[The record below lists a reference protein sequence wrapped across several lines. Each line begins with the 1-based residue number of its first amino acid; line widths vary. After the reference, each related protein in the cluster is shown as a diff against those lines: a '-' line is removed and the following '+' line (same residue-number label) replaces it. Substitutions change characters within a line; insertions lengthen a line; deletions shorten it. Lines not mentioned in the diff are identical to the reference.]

1 MEGIDSSTDR
11 SRFSKPESGIGRDYN
26 DFYNVCDEG
35 GDTEVLRMIIVS
47 MVLTLL
53 NVDERKGSMT
63 LVTSMM
69 SVMSIIRER
78 SMMLVTSMMRERGR
92 WFLPQWRRMDPPVG
106 EATLPNTPQNPPH
119 TVQIHK
125 YKPPNRYKPH
135 NTQHPSKPPVPKYS
149 AVVKAAKSSEMPVT
163 AVINHDHTPQLQD

>member
-1 MEGIDSSTDR
+1 MNCGGGLLGKTIGNDRERNLLHRHSIRVEGIDSSTDR
-11 SRFSKPESGIGRDYN
+11 SRFSKPESGIGRDCN

-63 LVTSMM
+63 SGTSMLSERSMMSMIIETSMM

-125 YKPPNRYKPH
+125 YKPPIRF
-135 NTQHPSKPPVPKYS
+135 
-149 AVVKAAKSSEMPVT
+149 
-163 AVINHDHTPQLQD
+163 

>member
-1 MEGIDSSTDR
+1 MNCGGGLLGKTIGNDRERNLLHRHSIRVEGIDSSTDR
-11 SRFSKPESGIGRDYN
+11 SRFSKPESGIGRDCN

-63 LVTSMM
+63 SVTSMIIETSMM

-125 YKPPNRYKPH
+125 YKPPIRF
-135 NTQHPSKPPVPKYS
+135 
-149 AVVKAAKSSEMPVT
+149 
-163 AVINHDHTPQLQD
+163 